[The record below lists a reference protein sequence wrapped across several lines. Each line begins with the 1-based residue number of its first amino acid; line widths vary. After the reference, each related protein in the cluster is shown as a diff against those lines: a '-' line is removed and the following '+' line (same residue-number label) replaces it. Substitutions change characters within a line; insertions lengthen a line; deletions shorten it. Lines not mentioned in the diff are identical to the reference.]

1 MKSLSIAELDAFL
14 NVAKKHSERDYLMF
28 LVTFLHGLRISE
40 TLSLTA
46 ANIVDG
52 ALVIQR
58 LKGSKKT
65 TQTLL
70 PSELD
75 GLEALAKTD
84 GLFFPICRMTAHRR
98 IKAYA
103 EEAGIVSYKAHMH
116 CLKHTTAMQALDGG
130 MKINELQTY
139 LGHVSGKSTLMYL
152 RVNDETAS
160 KAFAAAV
167 GGGQ

>member
-1 MKSLSIAELDAFL
+1 MKSLTKTELGSLLA
-14 NVAKKHSERDYLMF
+14 VARRHSEADHLML
-28 LVTFLHGLRISE
+28 LVAYNHGLRVSE
-40 TLSLTA
+40 VLSLTKE
-46 ANIVDG
+46 NLQDG

-139 LGHVSGKSTLMYL
+139 LGHVSGNSTLMYL